1 LIYLLQ
7 ITSTTRVNQ
16 LEGLHAMKFNTTTL
30 IFNIK
35 RQLTKAIGA
44 MLVLGI
50 IWQGFIFGIDSA
62 FANGDITTPLLATSN
77 MSKQVGNKIDEA
89 KDKAES
95 VMRDG
100 KKSAESNMRKT
111 KKSIKSNSNKAEASA
126 KENTKQAKN
135 FFGF

>member
-1 LIYLLQ
+1 
-7 ITSTTRVNQ
+7 
-16 LEGLHAMKFNTTTL
+16 MKFNTTTL

-35 RQLTKAIGA
+35 RQLTKSIGV

-62 FANGDITTPLLATSN
+62 FAAGVADGNITTSLLATSN
-77 MSKQVGNKIDEA
+77 MSKQVSNKIDEA

-95 VMRDG
+95 AMRDG

-111 KKSIKSNSNKAEASA
+111 NKSIKSNAKKAEASA